1 LTVLQSKKELFRG
14 YNESYNKEDSH
25 EEEKEYNS
33 YCPLCKLRK
42 EEDFPHLYGEC
53 EALVDLRNSAW
64 KELKGSLELIGA
76 PITNFIKEYINS
88 LDNTKRVHKAWF
100 FMGLLHEEVA
110 QKLAKLATKSKSN
123 FGIA

>member
-53 EALVDLRNSAW
+53 EALVDLRNLERA
-64 KELKGSLELIGA
+64 KGLIGA
-76 PITNFIKEYINS
+76 HWSTYYKFY
-88 LDNTKRVHKAWF
+88 KRIY
-100 FMGLLHEEVA
+100 
-110 QKLAKLATKSKSN
+110 KLT
-123 FGIA
+123 